1 MTTAHAPEG
10 VTGSRTLTVRYA
22 GGGSRRGPVT
32 MGQAN
37 MIRCILRDEPDTIN
51 IHDVWPVPDGT
62 GMDRALDA
70 LAALAVRHEALRTT
84 FPYEAG
90 SGAVPTEQ
98 VVAAAGSFTVTVL
111 DHDVLPEDPDAYAEA
126 VARAARDT
134 RFRLDLDFP
143 LRLRILARAG
153 RPVRVALAASHAVT
167 DGSAL
172 GVLRDEWLALLTGEE
187 LPPVTSL
194 TPLDLAAE
202 ELSPAGR
209 RKSAAS
215 LAHWERILRTGPQAM
230 FAEDHAGGTET
241 ETPGLTLRSARGA
254 RALAA
259 AARRTGA
266 LPGTVLLTA
275 WCVLAAHRAGQSV
288 CVAAVPTSNRFL
300 PKLARS
306 VSTLSQDALL
316 DLDVRAPSFDAL
328 LTKAWGAAMNAYRLS
343 RFDALDLWE
352 LIGRVTT
359 ERGSQFARDAVFNDI
374 SALPST
380 LAAAAAPEGAAPELE
395 LVWGEGQSLPTRLLT
410 FVYETEPELR
420 LATWADPALFPR
432 AAAEELVTGL
442 VLLLEAVAEGD
453 LPLDTPGPLTGV
465 TGVRP
470 VARGPEWVRVDGCW
484 VSPAAVA
491 DAVSDALSAL
501 LSEALDGSFS
511 GTPSGAPPGSFGEAP
526 SGRWDVEVVVEAD
539 AGGDPDGARL
549 AARIGT
555 GGRSGTDLDL
565 TPDQVHAALMAVLP
579 GRPGVLAPHRYVF
592 VEGPP
597 RQPAAAQRILREG
610 TGRGRDAT

>member
-1 MTTAHAPEG
+1 MTTAHAPDG

-37 MIRCILRDEPDTIN
+37 MIRCILRDEPDSIN

-70 LAALAVRHEALRTT
+70 LAALALRHEALRTT

-90 SGAVPTEQ
+90 TGAVPVEQ

-111 DHDVLPEDPDAYAEA
+111 DHDALPEDPDAYAEA

-172 GVLRDEWLALLTGEE
+172 GVLRDEWLALLAGEE

-241 ETPGLTLRSARGA
+241 DTPGLTLRSARGA

-275 WCVLAAHRAGQSV
+275 WCVLTAHRAGQSV

-328 LTKAWGAAMNAYRLS
+328 LAKAWGAAMNAYRHS

-395 LVWGEGQSLPTRLLT
+395 LAWSEGQSLPTRLLT
-410 FVYETEPELR
+410 FVCETEPELR
-420 LATWADPALFPR
+420 IATWADPALFPR

-491 DAVSDALSAL
+491 DALSDALSD
-501 LSEALDGSFS
+501 LSGPLS
-511 GTPSGAPPGSFGEAP
+511 GAPSGA
-526 SGRWDVEVVVEAD
+526 SGGASGGWAVEVVVEAE
-539 AGGDPDGARL
+539 PDGDGGGQRL
-549 AARIGT
+549 TAYVGT
-555 GGRSGTDLDL
+555 REQQWADADM
-565 TPDQVHAALMAVLP
+565 TPDRAHAALMAVLP

-597 RQPAAAQRILREG
+597 RQDAAAQRILREG

>member
-1 MTTAHAPEG
+1 MTTAPAPGG
-10 VTGSRTLTVRYA
+10 VTGSRTLTVRYT
-22 GGGSRRGPVT
+22 GGGARRGPVT

-37 MIRCILRDEPDTIN
+37 MIRCILRDEPDSIN
-51 IHDVWPVPDGT
+51 IHDVWPVPDDT

-70 LAALAVRHEALRTT
+70 LATLTTRHEALRTT

-90 SGAVPTEQ
+90 GGTAPAEQ
-98 VVAAAGSFTVTVL
+98 VVAAEGSFTVTVL
-111 DHDVLPEDPDAYAEA
+111 DHDALPEDTDAYAEA
-126 VARAARDT
+126 VARAARAT

-143 LRLRILARAG
+143 LRLRILALAG
-153 RPVRVALAASHAVT
+153 RPVRIAVAASHAVT

-172 GVLRDEWLALLTGEE
+172 GVLRDEWLALLAGEP
-187 LPPVTSL
+187 LPPVTAL

-202 ELSPAGR
+202 EHSPAGR

-230 FAEDHAGGTET
+230 FAEDGAAGTET
-241 ETPGLTLRSARGA
+241 DTPGLTLRSARGA

-275 WCVLAAHRAGQSV
+275 WCVLTAHRAGQSV

-306 VSTLSQDALL
+306 VGTLSQDALL
-316 DLDVRAPSFDAL
+316 DLDVRAPSFDAVL
-328 LTKAWGAAMNAYRLS
+328 AKAWGAAMNAYRHS

-359 ERGSQFARDAVFNDI
+359 ERGSQFARDAVYNDI

-380 LAAAAAPEGAAPELE
+380 LAGAAAPDEDAPELE
-395 LVWGEGQSLPTRLLT
+395 LVWGGAQSLPTRLLT
-410 FVYETEPELR
+410 FVYETEPVLR

-442 VLLLEAVAEGD
+442 VRLLEAVAEAD
-453 LPLDTPGPLTGV
+453 VPLGAPGPLTEA

-470 VARGPEWVRVDGCW
+470 VVRGPEWVRVDGCW
-484 VSPAAVA
+484 VRPAAVA
-491 DAVSDALSAL
+491 
-501 LSEALDGSFS
+501 EAL
-511 GTPSGAPPGSFGEAP
+511 AEALG
-526 SGRWDVEVVVEAD
+526 GRRVEVVVEGPRLVAYI
-539 AGGDPDGARL
+539 GEGEGAPE
-549 AARIGT
+549 
-555 GGRSGTDLDL
+555 L
-565 TPDQVHAALMAVLP
+565 TPDQAHAALMGVLP

-597 RQPAAAQRILREG
+597 RQSAAAQRILREG
-610 TGRGRDAT
+610 TGRTGREMPHDHR

>member
-1 MTTAHAPEG
+1 MTTAHAPDG
-10 VTGSRTLTVRYA
+10 VTGSRTLTVRYT
-22 GGGSRRGPVT
+22 GGGARRGPVT

-84 FPYEAG
+84 FPHG
-90 SGAVPTEQ
+90 PGAAAPAEQ
-98 VVAAAGSFTVTVL
+98 VVAPDGSFTVTVL
-111 DHDVLPEDPDAYAEA
+111 DHDALPEDPDAYAEA
-126 VARAARDT
+126 LARAARDT

-172 GVLRDEWLALLTGEE
+172 GVLRDEWLALLRGEP
-187 LPPVTSL
+187 LPPVTAL

-202 ELSPAGR
+202 EHSPAGR

-230 FAEDHAGGTET
+230 FAEDGAAGTET
-241 ETPGLTLRSARGA
+241 DTPGLTLRSARGA

-275 WCVLAAHRAGQSV
+275 WCVLTAHRAGQSV

-328 LTKAWGAAMNAYRLS
+328 LAKAWGAAMNAYRHS

-374 SALPST
+374 SALPAT
-380 LAAAAAPEGAAPELE
+380 LAAAAAPDGDAPELE
-395 LVWGEGQSLPTRLLT
+395 LVWGAGQTLPTRLLT
-410 FVYETEPELR
+410 FVYETEPVLR
-420 LATWADPALFPR
+420 FATWADPALFPR
-432 AAAEELVTGL
+432 GAAEELATGL
-442 VLLLEAVAEGD
+442 VRLLEAVAESD
-453 LPLDTPGPLTGV
+453 VPLGAAGPLTEL

-491 DAVSDALSAL
+491 
-501 LSEALDGSFS
+501 EALA
-511 GTPSGAPPGSFGEAP
+511 GALG
-526 SGRWDVEVVVEAD
+526 GRPVEVLVED
-539 AGGDPDGARL
+539 GAGGPDGRGLTAY
-549 AARIGT
+549 IGADERT
-555 GGRSGTDLDL
+555 WPEDEV
-565 TPDQVHAALMAVLP
+565 TPDAAHAALMAVLP

>member
-1 MTTAHAPEG
+1 MTTTPATAPAPADVADGG
-10 VTGSRTLTVRYA
+10 VTAARTVTVAYA
-22 GGGSRRGPVT
+22 GGGARRGPVT

-37 MIRCILRDEPDTIN
+37 MIRCILRDEPASIN

-62 GMDRALDA
+62 GMDRVLGA
-70 LAALAVRHEALRTT
+70 LADLAVRHEALRTT
-84 FPYEAG
+84 FPDEAG
-90 SGAVPTEQ
+90 GGAVPDEQ
-98 VVAAAGSFTVTVL
+98 VVTGEGEFTVTVL
-111 DHDVLPEDPDAYAEA
+111 DHDELPEDIDGYTEA

-143 LRLRILARAG
+143 LRLRIIARAG
-153 RPVRVALAASHAVT
+153 RPVRMALAASHAVT

-172 GVLRDEWLALLTGEE
+172 GVLRDDWLALLAGEP
-187 LPPVTSL
+187 LPPVTAL

-202 ELSPAGR
+202 EHSPAGR

-230 FAEDHAGGTET
+230 FAEDGATGTET
-241 ETPGLTLRSARGA
+241 DTPGLTLRSARGA

-275 WCVLAAHRAGQSV
+275 WCLLTAHRAGQPV
-288 CVAAVPTSNRFL
+288 CVAAVPTANRFQ

-316 DLDVRAPSFDAL
+316 SLDVREPSFDAL
-328 LTKAWGAAMNAYRLS
+328 LAKAWGAAMNAYRHS

-359 ERGSQFARDAVFNDI
+359 ERGSRFTRDAVFNDI

-380 LAAAAAPEGAAPELE
+380 LAGAAAPDGDAPELE
-395 LVWGEGQSLPTRLLT
+395 LTWGGRQSLPTRLLT
-410 FVYETEPELR
+410 FVYETEPVLR

-442 VLLLEAVAEGD
+442 VRLLEAVAEAD
-453 LPLDTPGPLTGV
+453 VPLHTPGPLTEV

-470 VARGPEWVRVDGCW
+470 VARGPEWTRVDGCW

-491 DAVSDALSAL
+491 AALA
-501 LSEALDGSFS
+501 EALR
-511 GTPSGAPPGSFGEAP
+511 
-526 SGRWDVEVVVEAD
+526 GRPVEVAVEEATGIPD
-539 AGGDPDGARL
+539 GPDRRLTAYVGGDERAWPEDEW
-549 AARIGT
+549 
-555 GGRSGTDLDL
+555 
-565 TPDQVHAALMAVLP
+565 TPERAHAALMCVLP

-597 RQPAAAQRILREG
+597 RQTAAARRILREG
-610 TGRGRDAT
+610 TGREPGDAT

>member
-1 MTTAHAPEG
+1 MTASPAVDG
-10 VTGSRTLTVRYA
+10 VTEARTVTVAYA
-22 GGGSRRGPVT
+22 GGGARRGPVT
-32 MGQAN
+32 MGQTN
-37 MIRCILRDEPDTIN
+37 MIRCILRDEPASIN

-62 GMDRALDA
+62 GMDRALGA
-70 LAALAVRHEALRTT
+70 LAELAVRHEALRTT
-84 FPYEAG
+84 FPHEAG
-90 SGAVPTEQ
+90 DDSSRLAVPAEQ
-98 VVAAAGSFTVTVL
+98 VVAAAGEFTVTVL
-111 DHDVLPEDPDAYAEA
+111 DHDELPEDTDAYAEA

-153 RPVRVALAASHAVT
+153 RPVRVALAASHAVA

-172 GVLRDEWLALLTGEE
+172 GVLRDDWLALLAGEP
-187 LPPVTSL
+187 LPPVTAL

-202 ELSPAGR
+202 ERSPAGR
-209 RKSAAS
+209 RKSAAC

-230 FAEDHAGGTET
+230 FAEDGATGAET
-241 ETPGLTLRSARGA
+241 DTPGLTLRSARGA

-275 WCVLAAHRAGQSV
+275 WCLLTAHRAGQSV
-288 CVAAVPTSNRFL
+288 CVAAVPTANRFQ

-316 DLDVRAPSFDAL
+316 ALDVRAPSFDAL
-328 LTKAWGAAMNAYRLS
+328 LAKAWGAAMNAYRHS

-359 ERGSQFARDAVFNDI
+359 ERGSRFTRDAVFNDI

-380 LAAAAAPEGAAPELE
+380 LAGAAAPDGDAPELE
-395 LVWGEGQSLPTRLLT
+395 LAWGDGQSLPTRLLT
-410 FVYETEPELR
+410 FVYETEPVLR

-442 VLLLEAVAEGD
+442 VRLLEAVAEAD
-453 LPLDTPGPLTGV
+453 VPLDTPGPLTEV

-470 VARGPEWVRVDGCW
+470 VTRGPEWTRVDGCW

-491 DAVSDALSAL
+491 AALT
-501 LSEALDGSFS
+501 EALR
-511 GTPSGAPPGSFGEAP
+511 
-526 SGRWDVEVVVEAD
+526 GRPVEVVVERDEEGEEGAGA
-539 AGGDPDGARL
+539 AGGSGRRL
-549 AARIGT
+549 VAYIVADERAWPEEEW
-555 GGRSGTDLDL
+555 
-565 TPDQVHAALMAVLP
+565 TPRRAHAALMDVLP

-597 RQPAAAQRILREG
+597 RQPAAARRILREG
-610 TGRGRDAT
+610 TGREPGDANDHG

>member
-1 MTTAHAPEG
+1 MTAVTAPDG
-10 VTGSRTLTVRYA
+10 VTGSRTLTVRYTGA
-22 GGGSRRGPVT
+22 ASRRGPVT

-37 MIRCILRDEPDTIN
+37 MIRCILRDEPGTIN

-70 LAALAVRHEALRTT
+70 LAALTVRHEALRTT
-84 FPYEAG
+84 FPDAEG
-90 SGAVPTEQ
+90 GGPSPGEQ
-98 VVAAAGSFTVTVL
+98 VVSAEGAFTVTVL
-111 DHDVLPEDPDAYAEA
+111 DHDRLPEDTDAYAEA
-126 VARAARDT
+126 VARAARET
-134 RFRLDLDFP
+134 RFRLDLDYP

-153 RPVRVALAASHAVT
+153 LPVRVALAASHAVT

-172 GVLRDEWLALLTGEE
+172 GVLRDEWLALLAGET
-187 LPPVTSL
+187 LPPVTAL

-202 ELSPAGR
+202 EHSPAGR
-209 RKSAAS
+209 RKSTAS
-215 LAHWERILRTGPQAM
+215 LAHWERVLRTGPQAM
-230 FAEDHAGGTET
+230 FAEDGAAGTET
-241 ETPGLTLRSARGA
+241 DTPVLTLRSARGA

-275 WCVLAAHRAGQSV
+275 WCLLTAHRAGQSV

-306 VSTLSQDALL
+306 VGTLSQDALL

-328 LTKAWGAAMNAYRLS
+328 LARAWGAAMNAYRHS

-359 ERGSQFARDAVFNDI
+359 ERGSQFARDAVYNDI
-374 SALPST
+374 SALPAT
-380 LAAAAAPEGAAPELE
+380 LAGAAAPDGDAPELE
-395 LVWGEGQSLPTRLLT
+395 LAWGGGQSLPTRLLT
-410 FVYETEPELR
+410 FVYETEPVLR

-442 VLLLEAVAEGD
+442 VRLLEAVARAD
-453 LPLDTPGPLTGV
+453 VPLDAPGPLTEA

-484 VSPAAVA
+484 IRPAAVA
-491 DAVSDALSAL
+491 EALA
-501 LSEALDGSFS
+501 EALDGR
-511 GTPSGAPPGSFGEAP
+511 P
-526 SGRWDVEVVVEAD
+526 VEVAVGAAGEGPRLTAYIGVSSRAGVEV
-539 AGGDPDGARL
+539 
-549 AARIGT
+549 
-555 GGRSGTDLDL
+555 
-565 TPDQVHAALMAVLP
+565 TPDQAHAALMRLLP

-592 VEGPP
+592 VDGPP
-597 RQPAAAQRILREG
+597 RQPAGARRILREG
-610 TGRGRDAT
+610 TGRTRREMPHDHR

>member
-1 MTTAHAPEG
+1 MTAPATG
-10 VTGSRTLTVRYA
+10 VTGARTLTVRYA

-51 IHDVWPVPDGT
+51 IHDVWPVPEGT

-70 LAALAVRHEALRTT
+70 LAALTVRHEALRTT
-84 FPYEAG
+84 FPATG
-90 SGAVPTEQ
+90 TAVPAEQ
-98 VVAAAGSFTVTVL
+98 VVAPEGSFTVTVL
-111 DHDVLPEDPDAYAEA
+111 DHGELPEDTDAYAEA
-126 VARAARDT
+126 VALAARET

-143 LRLRILARAG
+143 LRLRILALAG

-172 GVLRDEWLALLTGEE
+172 GVLRDEWLALLAGET
-187 LPPVTSL
+187 LPPVTAL

-202 ELSPAGR
+202 ENGPAGR

-230 FAEDHAGGTET
+230 FAEDGATGTDVP
-241 ETPGLTLRSARGA
+241 TPGLDLRSVRGA

-275 WCVLAAHRAGQSV
+275 WCLLTAHRTGQPV

-328 LTKAWGAAMNAYRLS
+328 LAKAWGAAMNAYRHS

-359 ERGSQFARDAVFNDI
+359 ERGSHFTRDAVFNDI

-380 LAAAAAPEGAAPELE
+380 LAGAAARDADAPEHELS
-395 LVWGEGQSLPTRLLT
+395 WGEERSLPTRLLT
-410 FVYETEPELR
+410 FVYETDPVLR
-420 LATWADPALFPR
+420 LAVWADPALFPR

-442 VLLLEAVAEGD
+442 VRLLEAVAEADVPLGD
-453 LPLDTPGPLTGV
+453 PSLLGEV

-470 VARGPEWVRVDGCW
+470 VARGPEWTRVDGCW

-491 DAVSDALSAL
+491 
-501 LSEALDGSFS
+501 EAL
-511 GTPSGAPPGSFGEAP
+511 GEALG
-526 SGRWDVEVVVEAD
+526 GRPVEVVAEDGPGGGAD
-539 AGGDPDGARL
+539 GRRLTAYIGADERTWPDGEL
-549 AARIGT
+549 
-555 GGRSGTDLDL
+555 TDRHA
-565 TPDQVHAALMAVLP
+565 HAALMAVLP

-597 RQPAAAQRILREG
+597 RQPAAAQRILSEG
-610 TGRGRDAT
+610 TGRSREMPHDHR

>member
-1 MTTAHAPEG
+1 MTATPAAG
-10 VTGSRTLTVRYA
+10 VTSARTLTVRHA
-22 GGGSRRGPVT
+22 GGGARRGPVT

-37 MIRCILRDEPDTIN
+37 MIRCILRDEPAAIN

-70 LAALAVRHEALRTT
+70 LAELATRHEALRTT
-84 FPYEAG
+84 FPHQAEG
-90 SGAVPTEQ
+90 GAAPAEQ
-98 VVAAAGSFTVTVL
+98 VVAPDGSFTVTVL
-111 DHDVLPEDPDAYAEA
+111 DHDELPEDTDGYAEA

-143 LRLRILARAG
+143 LRLRIIARAG

-172 GVLRDEWLALLTGEE
+172 GVLRDEWLALLAGES
-187 LPPVTSL
+187 LPPVTAL

-202 ELSPAGR
+202 EHSPAGR
-209 RKSAAS
+209 RKSAAC
-215 LAHWERILRTGPQAM
+215 LAHWEHVLRTGPQAM
-230 FAEDHAGGTET
+230 FAEDGATGTET
-241 ETPGLTLRSARGA
+241 DTPGLTLRSARGA

-275 WCVLAAHRAGQSV
+275 WCVLTAHRAGQSV

-316 DLDVRAPSFDAL
+316 SLDVRAPSFDAL
-328 LTKAWGAAMNAYRLS
+328 LAKAWGAAMNAYRHS

-359 ERGSQFARDAVFNDI
+359 ERGSHFARDAVFNDI

-380 LAAAAAPEGAAPELE
+380 LAGAAAPDEDAPELE
-395 LVWGEGQSLPTRLLT
+395 LAWGGGQSLPTRLLT
-410 FVYETEPELR
+410 FVYETEPVLR

-432 AAAEELVTGL
+432 PAAEELVTGL
-442 VLLLEAVAEGD
+442 VRLLEAVAESD
-453 LPLDTPGPLTGV
+453 VPLDAPGPLTEV

-470 VARGPEWVRVDGCW
+470 VARGPEWTRVDGCW

-491 DAVSDALSAL
+491 
-501 LSEALDGSFS
+501 EAL
-511 GTPSGAPPGSFGEAP
+511 TEALR
-526 SGRWDVEVVVEAD
+526 GRAVEVVVEEGSAAD
-539 AGGDPDGARL
+539 GSGRGLTAYIGADERTWPDEEWTPARAHTALTGVL
-549 AARIGT
+549 A
-555 GGRSGTDLDL
+555 
-565 TPDQVHAALMAVLP
+565 

-610 TGRGRDAT
+610 TGRSRDAT

>member
-1 MTTAHAPEG
+1 MSGILAPDG
-10 VTGSRTLTVRYA
+10 VTAARTVTVRYA
-22 GGGSRRGPVT
+22 GGGARRGPVT

-37 MIRCILRDEPDTIN
+37 MIRCILRDEPGSIN

-84 FPYEAG
+84 FPYDAG
-90 SGAVPTEQ
+90 TGAVPAEQ
-98 VVAAAGSFTVTVL
+98 VVAPDGGFTVTVL
-111 DHDVLPEDPDAYAEA
+111 DHDALPEDVDGYAEA
-126 VARAARDT
+126 VARAARET

-172 GVLRDEWLALLTGEE
+172 GVLRDEWLALLAGEA
-187 LPPVTSL
+187 LPPVSSL

-202 ELSPAGR
+202 ENSPSGR

-230 FAEDHAGGTET
+230 FAEDGARGTET
-241 ETPGLTLRSARGA
+241 DTPGLTLRSARGA

-266 LPGTVLLTA
+266 LPNTVLLTA
-275 WCVLAAHRAGQSV
+275 WCVLTAHRAGQSV

-328 LTKAWGAAMNAYRLS
+328 LAKAWGAAMNAYRHS
-343 RFDALDLWE
+343 RFDALDLWA
-352 LIGRVTT
+352 LIGRVTA

-380 LAAAAAPEGAAPELE
+380 LAGAAAPDADAPECE
-395 LVWGEGQSLPTRLLT
+395 LVWGAGQSLPTRLLT
-410 FVYETEPELR
+410 FVYETEPVLR

-432 AAAEELVTGL
+432 PAAEELMTGL
-442 VLLLEAVAEGD
+442 VRLLEAVAGD
-453 LPLDTPGPLTGV
+453 DLALGAPVLTSV

-470 VARGPEWVRVDGCW
+470 VERGPGWVLVDGCW

-491 DAVSDALSAL
+491 GT
-501 LSEALDGSFS
+501 LSEALG
-511 GTPSGAPPGSFGEAP
+511 
-526 SGRWDVEVVVEAD
+526 GRPVEVVVEET
-539 AGGDPDGARL
+539 PEGARL
-549 AARIGT
+549 VALIGADP
-555 GGRSGTDLDL
+555 RSRPEAGP
-565 TPDQVHAALMAVLP
+565 TPTQAHEALMRLLP

-597 RQPAAAQRILREG
+597 RQSAGAQRILREG
-610 TGRGRDAT
+610 TGRSREIRHDHR

>member
-1 MTTAHAPEG
+1 MTTTHAPDG

-22 GGGSRRGPVT
+22 GGGTRRGPVT

-37 MIRCILRDEPDTIN
+37 MIRCILRDEPGSIN

-84 FPYEAG
+84 FPREAG
-90 SGAVPTEQ
+90 GGAPTEQ
-98 VVAAAGSFTVTVL
+98 AVAAAGSFTVTVL
-111 DHDVLPEDPDAYAEA
+111 DHDALPEDADAYAEA

-172 GVLRDEWLALLTGEE
+172 GVLRDEWLALLTGEP
-187 LPPVTSL
+187 LPPVTSP

-202 ELSPAGR
+202 ERTPAGR

-230 FAEDHAGGTET
+230 FAEDGATGTET
-241 ETPGLTLRSARGA
+241 DTPGLTLRSARGA

-275 WCVLAAHRAGQSV
+275 WCVLTAHRAGQSV

-306 VSTLSQDALL
+306 VGTLSQDALL

-328 LTKAWGAAMNAYRLS
+328 LAKAWGAAMNAYRHS
-343 RFDALDLWE
+343 RFDALDLWA

-380 LAAAAAPEGAAPELE
+380 LAAAAAPDEAAPELE
-395 LVWGEGQSLPTRLLT
+395 LVWGEAQALPTRLLT
-410 FVYETEPELR
+410 FVYETEPVLR

-432 AAAEELVTGL
+432 TAAEELVTGL

-453 LPLDTPGPLTGV
+453 LPLDPHGLTGV

-470 VARGPEWVRVDGCW
+470 AARGPEWVRVDGCW

-491 DAVSDALSAL
+491 AALSGAL
-501 LSEALDGSFS
+501 G
-511 GTPSGAPPGSFGEAP
+511 
-526 SGRWDVEVVVEAD
+526 GRAVEVVAEP
-539 AGGDPDGARL
+539 DPDGDRVGDGDGDGRL
-549 AARIGT
+549 LTAYIGT
-555 GGRSGTDLDL
+555 DERAWAGQES
-565 TPDQVHAALMAVLP
+565 TPQQAHTALMAVLP

>member
-1 MTTAHAPEG
+1 MTAAPVADG
-10 VTGSRTLTVRYA
+10 VTGARTLTVRYA
-22 GGGSRRGPVT
+22 GGGARRGPVT

-37 MIRCILRDEPDTIN
+37 MIRCILRDEPDSIN

-62 GMDRALDA
+62 SMDAALTA
-70 LAALAVRHEALRTT
+70 LAELAARHEALRTT
-84 FPYEAG
+84 FPYEEG
-90 SGAVPTEQ
+90 GAAPAEQ
-98 VVAAAGSFTVTVL
+98 VVAPAGSFTVTVL
-111 DHDVLPEDPDAYAEA
+111 DHDALPEDPDTYAEA
-126 VARAARDT
+126 VARSARDT

-143 LRLRILARAG
+143 LRLRIIARAS

-172 GVLRDEWLALLTGEE
+172 GVLRDEWLALLAGEP
-187 LPPVTSL
+187 LPPVTV

-202 ELSPAGR
+202 EHTPAGR
-209 RKSAAS
+209 RRSADS
-215 LAHWERILRTGPQAM
+215 LAHWEGILRTGPQAM
-230 FAEDHAGGTET
+230 FAEDGAAGTET
-241 ETPGLTLRSARGA
+241 DTPGLTLRSARGG

-275 WCVLAAHRAGQSV
+275 WCVLTAHRAGQSV
-288 CVAAVPTSNRFL
+288 CVAAVPTSNRFR

-316 DLDVRAPSFDAL
+316 GLDVRAPSFDAL
-328 LTKAWGAAMNAYRLS
+328 LAKAWGAAMNAYRHS
-343 RFDALDLWE
+343 RFDALALWE

-380 LAAAAAPEGAAPELE
+380 LAGATAPDAHTPELE
-395 LVWGEGQSLPTRLLT
+395 LAWGEAQSLPTRLLT
-410 FVYETEPELR
+410 FVYQTEPVLR
-420 LATWADPALFPR
+420 LATWADPVLFPR
-432 AAAEELVTGL
+432 PAAEELATGL
-442 VLLLEAVAEGD
+442 VRLLEAVAEAD
-453 LPLDTPGPLTGV
+453 VPLDAPGPLTEV

-470 VARGPEWVRVDGCW
+470 VERGPEWTRVDGCW

-491 DAVSDALSAL
+491 AALT
-501 LSEALDGSFS
+501 EALG
-511 GTPSGAPPGSFGEAP
+511 
-526 SGRWDVEVVVEAD
+526 GRPVEVVVEGAD
-539 AGGDPDGARL
+539 GDESGRRLTAYIGADERTWPDGA
-549 AARIGT
+549 
-555 GGRSGTDLDL
+555 L
-565 TPDQVHAALMAVLP
+565 TPEAAHTALMAALP

-597 RQPAAAQRILREG
+597 RHPAAARRILSEG
-610 TGRGRDAT
+610 TGRSREMPHDHR

>member
-1 MTTAHAPEG
+1 MTTAHTPTPARTPAGAAADG
-10 VTGSRTLTVRYA
+10 VTAARTVTVAYA
-22 GGGSRRGPVT
+22 GGGARRGPVT

-37 MIRCILRDEPDTIN
+37 MIRCILRDEPASIN

-62 GMDRALDA
+62 GMDRALGA
-70 LAALAVRHEALRTT
+70 LAELTARHEALRTT
-84 FPYEAG
+84 FPDAAG
-90 SGAVPTEQ
+90 SGSVPTEQ
-98 VVAAAGSFTVTVL
+98 VVASEGEFTVTVL
-111 DHDVLPEDPDAYAEA
+111 DHDELPEDTDGYAEA

-143 LRLRILARAG
+143 LRLRIIARAG

-172 GVLRDEWLALLTGEE
+172 GVLRDDWLALLAGAS
-187 LPPVTSL
+187 LPPVTAL

-202 ELSPAGR
+202 EHSPAGR
-209 RKSAAS
+209 RKSAAC

-230 FAEDHAGGTET
+230 FAEDGATGTET
-241 ETPGLTLRSARGA
+241 DTPGLTLRSARGA

-275 WCVLAAHRAGQSV
+275 WCLLTAHRAGQSV
-288 CVAAVPTSNRFL
+288 CVAAVPTANRFQ

-316 DLDVRAPSFDAL
+316 ALDVREPSFDAL
-328 LTKAWGAAMNAYRLS
+328 LAKAWGAAMNAYRHS

-359 ERGSQFARDAVFNDI
+359 ERGSRFTRDAVFNDI

-380 LAAAAAPEGAAPELE
+380 LAGAAAPDGDAPEFE
-395 LVWGEGQSLPTRLLT
+395 LSWGGRQPLPTRLLT
-410 FVYETEPELR
+410 FVYETDPVLR

-432 AAAEELVTGL
+432 AAAEELATGL
-442 VLLLEAVAEGD
+442 VRLLEAVAEAD
-453 LPLDTPGPLTGV
+453 VPLDAPGPLTEV

-470 VARGPEWVRVDGCW
+470 VARGPEWTRVDGCW

-491 DAVSDALSAL
+491 AALT
-501 LSEALDGSFS
+501 EALR
-511 GTPSGAPPGSFGEAP
+511 
-526 SGRWDVEVVVEAD
+526 GRPVEVVVEEGAGTAD
-539 AGGDPDGARL
+539 GSGPRLTAYIGADER
-549 AARIGT
+549 AWPE
-555 GGRSGTDLDL
+555 DEW
-565 TPDQVHAALMAVLP
+565 TPERAHSALMCVLP

-597 RQPAAAQRILREG
+597 RQAAAARWILREG
-610 TGRGRDAT
+610 TGREPGDAT

>member
-1 MTTAHAPEG
+1 MTTAPAPDG
-10 VTGSRTLTVRYA
+10 VTGSRTLTVRYT

-37 MIRCILRDEPDTIN
+37 MIRCILRDEPAGIN

-62 GMDRALDA
+62 GMDQTLDA
-70 LAALAVRHEALRTT
+70 LAALTARHEALRTT

-90 SGAVPTEQ
+90 DGAAPTGQ
-98 VVAAAGSFTVTVL
+98 VVAAEGSFTVTVL
-111 DHDVLPEDPDAYAEA
+111 DHDELPEDVDGYAEA

-153 RPVRVALAASHAVT
+153 RPVRIALAASHAVT

-172 GVLRDEWLALLTGEE
+172 GVLRDEWLALLAGEP
-187 LPPVTSL
+187 LPPVTAL

-202 ELSPAGR
+202 ERSPAGR
-209 RKSAAS
+209 RRSAAS

-230 FAEDHAGGTET
+230 FAEDGAAGTET
-241 ETPGLTLRSARGA
+241 DTPGLTLRSARGA

-275 WCVLAAHRAGQSV
+275 WCVLTAHRAGQSV

-316 DLDVRAPSFDAL
+316 DLDVRVPSFDAL
-328 LTKAWGAAMNAYRLS
+328 VAKAWGAAMHAYRHS

-359 ERGSQFARDAVFNDI
+359 ERGSQFARDAVYNDI

-380 LAAAAAPEGAAPELE
+380 LAGAAAPDEDAPELE
-395 LVWGEGQSLPTRLLT
+395 LSWGEAQSLPTRLLT
-410 FVYETEPELR
+410 FVYETEPVLR

-432 AAAEELVTGL
+432 AAAEDLATGL
-442 VLLLEAVAEGD
+442 VRLLEAVAEAD
-453 LPLDTPGPLTGV
+453 VPLDAPGPLTEA

-470 VARGPEWVRVDGCW
+470 VARGPEWARVDGCW
-484 VSPAAVA
+484 VRPASVA
-491 DAVSDALSAL
+491 
-501 LSEALDGSFS
+501 EAL
-511 GTPSGAPPGSFGEAP
+511 AEALG
-526 SGRWDVEVVVEAD
+526 GRPVEVVVE
-539 AGGDPDGARL
+539 GPRL
-549 AARIGT
+549 IAYIGE
-555 GGRSGTDLDL
+555 GTREA
-565 TPDQVHAALMAVLP
+565 TPDQVHAALMRLLP

-597 RQPAAAQRILREG
+597 RQSAAAQRILREG
-610 TGRGRDAT
+610 TGRTGREMPHDHR

>member
-1 MTTAHAPEG
+1 MTAAPAADG
-10 VTGSRTLTVRYA
+10 VTGARTLTVRYA
-22 GGGSRRGPVT
+22 GGGARRGPVT

-37 MIRCILRDEPDTIN
+37 MIRCILRDEPGSIN
-51 IHDVWPVPDGT
+51 IHDVWPVPEGT
-62 GMDRALDA
+62 GMDRV
-70 LAALAVRHEALRTT
+70 LAALAELAARHEALRTT
-84 FPYEAG
+84 FPYQDGGPAP
-90 SGAVPTEQ
+90 AEQ
-98 VVAAAGSFTVTVL
+98 VVAPAGAFTVTVL
-111 DHDVLPEDPDAYAEA
+111 DHDELPEDPDAYAEA
-126 VARAARDT
+126 VARSARDT

-143 LRLRILARAG
+143 LRLRIVALGG

-172 GVLRDEWLALLTGEE
+172 GVLRDEWLTLLSGEP
-187 LPPVTSL
+187 LPPVTSP

-202 ELSPAGR
+202 ENTPAGR
-209 RKSAAS
+209 RRSAAS

-230 FAEDHAGGTET
+230 FAEDGAAGTET
-241 ETPGLTLRSARGA
+241 DTPGLTLRSARGG
-254 RALAA
+254 RALTA

-275 WCVLAAHRAGQSV
+275 WCVLTAHRAGQSV

-316 DLDVRAPSFDAL
+316 GLDVRAPSFDAL
-328 LTKAWGAAMNAYRLS
+328 LAKAWGAAMNAYRHS

-374 SALPST
+374 SALAGT
-380 LAAAAAPEGAAPELE
+380 LAAAAAPDEDAPELE
-395 LVWGEGQSLPTRLLT
+395 IGWNEGLSLPTRLLT
-410 FVYETEPELR
+410 FVYETEPVLR

-432 AAAEELVTGL
+432 TAAEDLATGL
-442 VLLLEAVAEGD
+442 VRLLEAVAEAD
-453 LPLDTPGPLTGV
+453 VPLDAPGLTGV

-470 VARGPEWVRVDGCW
+470 VARGPEWTRVDGCW

-491 DAVSDALSAL
+491 AALTDALR
-501 LSEALDGSFS
+501 
-511 GTPSGAPPGSFGEAP
+511 
-526 SGRWDVEVVVEAD
+526 GRPVEVVVEEGPGGEESGRRLVAYVGAD
-539 AGGDPDGARL
+539 VGADERARPDGASTPE
-549 AARIGT
+549 AAHT
-555 GGRSGTDLDL
+555 
-565 TPDQVHAALMAVLP
+565 ALMGVLP

-592 VEGPP
+592 VEGTP
-597 RQPAAAQRILREG
+597 RHPVAAQRILSEG
-610 TGRGRDAT
+610 TGRSREMPHDHR

>member
-1 MTTAHAPEG
+1 MTTAHAPDG
-10 VTGSRTLTVRYA
+10 VTGSRTLTVRYT

-37 MIRCILRDEPDTIN
+37 MIRCILRDEPGSIN

-62 GMDRALDA
+62 GMEQALDA

-84 FPYEAG
+84 FPYEADG
-90 SGAVPTEQ
+90 GAAPDGRAAAPDGTSGLPAEQ
-98 VVAAAGSFTVTVL
+98 VVAPAGSFTVTVL
-111 DHDVLPEDPDAYAEA
+111 DHDKLPQDTDAYAEA

-172 GVLRDEWLALLTGEE
+172 GVLRDEWLALLAGEP
-187 LPPVTSL
+187 LPPVTAL

-202 ELSPAGR
+202 EHSPAGR

-230 FAEDHAGGTET
+230 FAEDGAAGTEADI
-241 ETPGLTLRSARGA
+241 PALTLRSARGA

-275 WCVLAAHRAGQSV
+275 WCLLTAHRAGQSV

-328 LTKAWGAAMNAYRLS
+328 LAKAWGAAMNAYRHS
-343 RFDALDLWE
+343 RFDALALWE

-380 LAAAAAPEGAAPELE
+380 LAAAAAPDADAPELE
-395 LVWGEGQSLPTRLLT
+395 LAWGEGQSLPTRLLT
-410 FVYETEPELR
+410 FVYETEPVLR

-432 AAAEELVTGL
+432 TAAEELVTGL
-442 VLLLEAVAEGD
+442 VRLLEAVAEAD
-453 LPLDTPGPLTGV
+453 IPLDTPGPLTEA

-470 VARGPEWVRVDGCW
+470 VTRGPGWVRVDGCW

-491 DAVSDALSAL
+491 AALT
-501 LSEALDGSFS
+501 EAL
-511 GTPSGAPPGSFGEAP
+511 E
-526 SGRWDVEVVVEAD
+526 GRPVEVVVEPAPGDEAAGSGLTAYVGAD
-539 AGGDPDGARL
+539 ERTWPDAE
-549 AARIGT
+549 
-555 GGRSGTDLDL
+555 L
-565 TPDQVHAALMAVLP
+565 TPDQAHAALMAVLP

>member
-1 MTTAHAPEG
+1 MTAALAPDG
-10 VTGSRTLTVRYA
+10 VTGARTLTVRYA

-37 MIRCILRDEPDTIN
+37 MIRCILRDEPDSIN
-51 IHDVWPVPDGT
+51 LHDVWPVPDGT
-62 GMDRALDA
+62 GTDRVLDA
-70 LAALAVRHEALRTT
+70 LAALAARHEALRTT
-84 FPYEAG
+84 FPYGTGDSAP
-90 SGAVPTEQ
+90 AEQ
-98 VVAAAGSFTVTVL
+98 VVAAEGTFTVTVL
-111 DHDVLPEDPDAYAEA
+111 DHDELPEDTDAYAEA
-126 VARAARDT
+126 VARAARDI

-172 GVLRDEWLALLTGEE
+172 GVLRDEWLALLAGET
-187 LPPVTSL
+187 LPPVTAP

-202 ELSPAGR
+202 ENSPAGR

-215 LAHWERILRTGPQAM
+215 LAHWERVLRTGPQAM
-230 FAEDHAGGTET
+230 FAEDGAAGTDAD
-241 ETPGLTLRSARGA
+241 TPGLTLRSARGA

-275 WCVLAAHRAGQSV
+275 WCMLTAHRAGQSV

-306 VSTLSQDALL
+306 VSPLSQDALL
-316 DLDVRAPSFDAL
+316 CLDVRAPSFDAL
-328 LTKAWGAAMNAYRLS
+328 LAKAWGAAMNAYRHS

-359 ERGSQFARDAVFNDI
+359 ERGSRFARDAVFNDI

-380 LAAAAAPEGAAPELE
+380 LAGAAAPDGNAPELE
-395 LVWGEGQSLPTRLLT
+395 LAWGGSRSLPTRLLT
-410 FVYETEPELR
+410 FVYETDPVLR
-420 LATWADPALFPR
+420 LAFWADPVLFSR
-432 AAAEELVTGL
+432 AAAEELATGL
-442 VLLLEAVAEGD
+442 VRLLEAVAGAD
-453 LPLDTPGPLTGV
+453 MPLGAGGTLTEV

-470 VARGPEWVRVDGCW
+470 VARGPEWTRVDGCW

-491 DAVSDALSAL
+491 DALG
-501 LSEALDGSFS
+501 EALDGR
-511 GTPSGAPPGSFGEAP
+511 P
-526 SGRWDVEVVVEAD
+526 VEVAVEEGAD
-539 AGGDPDGARL
+539 GTEDGRRL
-549 AARIGT
+549 TAYIGT
-555 GGRSGTDLDL
+555 DERTWAEGDVTA
-565 TPDQVHAALMAVLP
+565 DQAHAALMRLLP

-597 RQPAAAQRILREG
+597 RQSAAARRILREG
-610 TGRGRDAT
+610 TGRSREMRHDHQ